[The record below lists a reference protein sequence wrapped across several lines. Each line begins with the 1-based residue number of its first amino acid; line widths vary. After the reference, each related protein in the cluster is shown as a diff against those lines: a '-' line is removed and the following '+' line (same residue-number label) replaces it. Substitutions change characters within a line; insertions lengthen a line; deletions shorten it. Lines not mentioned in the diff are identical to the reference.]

1 MELNNNQGFKSEY
14 EPEASDNSG
23 EYSSQSGNSLEAA
36 ERVKGNIYENTNGNI
51 SESEQIQPYAPDSGE
66 KAPHNPLFGA
76 PGNTMTDYKK
86 TCYKLGLY
94 LICILFLRI
103 GAEGLSALVSPLL
116 TNITDIDLLYAAS
129 LIYSA
134 LFMQILP
141 SVLAVLM
148 LKYSFKNL
156 AGGFHPPK
164 NSKKAFANFPAIYG
178 TGMTINLITAGVIFL
193 ITGGG
198 DINDTINSLGIAPPT
213 ITSSLILF
221 VLLVVVAPLFE
232 EFIFRG
238 AVMNLL
244 KPYGGGVAIFVSAF
258 CFGIYHGNFQ
268 QFFYAFA
275 LGILLGYVSY
285 ATNSMFCNTMLHA
298 MFNSISGILMILVS
312 TDAVQAVSLDPAA
325 ELNDSQ
331 QLIITLYA
339 IFMIAILITALIG
352 FIAMILKLKDIKKY
366 RIPKVWGEVSN
377 GKKMAILIFTL
388 PVMLSIIL
396 MIDIMGNNYIS
407 DFIYTTLQNM

>member
-1 MELNNNQGFKSEY
+1 MELNNNQDFESENQ
-14 EPEASDNSG
+14 PQSGNSG
-23 EYSSQSGNSLEAA
+23 EYSGQGENFTEAA
-36 ERVKGNIYENTNGNI
+36 ENTNINI
-51 SESEQIQPYAPDSGE
+51 PENEQIQPYNLSDGGE
-66 KAPHNPLFGA
+66 AVLQNIPLDA
-76 PGNTMTDYKK
+76 SANTMRDYKK

-94 LICILFLRI
+94 LICILALRI

-116 TNITDIDLLYAAS
+116 MNITDVDLLYAAS
-129 LIYSA
+129 LLYSA

-148 LKYSFKNL
+148 LKYSFKNI

-178 TGMTINLITAGVIFL
+178 AGMTINLITAGVMFL

-198 DINDTINSLGIAPPT
+198 DINDTVNSLGIAPPT

-298 MFNSISGILMILVS
+298 MFNSVSGILMILVS
-312 TDAVQAVSLDPAA
+312 TDAVRTVSLDPLA
-325 ELNDSQ
+325 ELTDSQ
-331 QLIITLYA
+331 HLIITLYA

-352 FIAMILKLKDIKKY
+352 FIAMIVKLKNIKKY

-388 PVMLSIIL
+388 PVILSIIL

-407 DFIYTTLQNM
+407 DFLYNTLQNI